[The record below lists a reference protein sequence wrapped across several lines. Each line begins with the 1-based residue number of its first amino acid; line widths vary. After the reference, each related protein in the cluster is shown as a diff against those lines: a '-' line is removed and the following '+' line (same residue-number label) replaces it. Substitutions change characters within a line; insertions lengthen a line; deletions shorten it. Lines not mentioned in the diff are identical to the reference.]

1 MNADVLIIG
10 GGLAG
15 LTCAK
20 GLEEASV
27 SYLLLEAED
36 DIGGRVRTDQV
47 NGFLL
52 DRGFQVFPTAYPE
65 ATAQLDYSTL
75 KLHHFSPGAMIRS
88 QGKWHRMLDPFRSP
102 LSALSGILSPIGT
115 LSDKFRVAQFRSK
128 TLRGSIRDIFS
139 KPEMSILQHLQNA
152 RFSSRIIEQFFRP
165 FFGGIFLDTTLQTSS
180 RMAEFIFR
188 MFASGNIS
196 LPAAGMGAIPQQ
208 LRSHLSS
215 KNVRTQARVTALQE
229 NTAIL
234 SSGESLSA
242 KAIVVATEGPSA
254 AQLVPSLSLPPYQ
267 RVSNLYFAAAK
278 APIQGPYLLLNG
290 EGVGPINNLCILTQV
305 APTYSE
311 TAEQLV
317 SVSVI
322 DGTAQSPA
330 LLEKPVRN
338 QLLNWFGPLV
348 NDWKFLQAS
357 TIKAAQPQQLAPFS
371 SPYSFQPHLGDRLFI
386 CGDCGTTGTID
397 GALYSGR
404 RAAEEVQAW
413 LAR

>member
-20 GLEEASV
+20 GLEEAGV
-27 SYLLLEAED
+27 FYLLLEAED

-75 KLHHFSPGAMIRS
+75 KLRHFSPGAMIRS

-102 LSALSGILSPIGT
+102 LSALPGIFSPIGT
-115 LSDKFRVAQFRSK
+115 LSDKIRVAQFRSK
-128 TLRGSIRDIFS
+128 VLRGSIRDIFS
-139 KPEMSILQHLQNA
+139 QPETSILEHLQNA
-152 RFSSRIIEQFFRP
+152 GFSSRIIEQFFRP
-165 FFGGIFLDTTLQTSS
+165 FFGGIFLDITLQTSS
-180 RMAEFIFR
+180 RMADYIFR

-215 KNVRTQARVTALQE
+215 KNVRTQARVTSIQE
-229 NTAIL
+229 STAIL
-234 SSGESLSA
+234 ASGESLSA

-254 AQLVPSLSLPPYQ
+254 TQLLPSLKVPRY
-267 RVSNLYFAAAK
+267 RHVSNLYFASAK
-278 APIQGPYLLLNG
+278 APIVGPYLLLNG
-290 EGVGPINNLCILTQV
+290 EGVGPINNLCVLTQV

-311 TAEQLV
+311 TTEQLV

-322 DGTAQSPA
+322 DSTAQSPA
-330 LLEKPVRN
+330 LLEKPVRD
-338 QLLNWFGPLV
+338 QLLGWFGPRV
-348 NDWKFLQAS
+348 KDWNFLQAS
-357 TIKAAQPQQLAPFS
+357 TIETAQPQQLAPFS
-371 SPYSFQPHLGDRLFI
+371 SPYSFQPHLGEGVFI
-386 CGDCGTTGTID
+386 CGDFGTTGTID

-404 RAAEEVQAW
+404 RTAEEIRKW
-413 LAR
+413 LER